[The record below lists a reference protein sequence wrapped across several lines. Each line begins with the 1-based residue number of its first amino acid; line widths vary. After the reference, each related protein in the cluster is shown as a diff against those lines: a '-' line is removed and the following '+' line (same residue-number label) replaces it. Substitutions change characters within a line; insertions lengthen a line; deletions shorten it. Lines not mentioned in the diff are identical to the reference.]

1 VSLISPIFITDT
13 TLTFGGLPRQHNRA
27 GRVRLRDNTMTYG
40 KLQQILV
47 TVPRRLEPAFTM
59 HLRSQAGQWPTSWV
73 PASGERAEISL
84 FMPARRGAEKILRSV
99 RAFRDILG
107 ELGLAP
113 GAIRVRRK
121 FIRAK
126 DWARAWRN
134 SFEPVRISPTLVVKP
149 TWAKWP
155 AREGQV
161 VIEIDPTLAFG
172 TGHHPTTA
180 FCLRMV
186 ERVMK
191 ARGRGPGAGAG
202 VSMLDCG
209 CGTGILT
216 IAAARLGYAP
226 AIGFDYDRQAVR
238 VARAN
243 AKHNHVCRQIE
254 IVKNSLEDFVL
265 KSGTSAQFS
274 LVTANLASDVLAG
287 NARRL
292 ARFVRP
298 GGMLALAGVLDRD
311 AARVSAVFRRLGW
324 RTVARESAG
333 GWTSWAMRRV
343 R

>member
-1 VSLISPIFITDT
+1 MI
-13 TLTFGGLPRQHNRA
+13 H
-27 GRVRLRDNTMTYG
+27 G

-59 HLRSQAGQWPTSWV
+59 HLRSLAGQWPTSWV

-84 FMPARRGAEKILRSV
+84 FMPARRGTEKMLRSV

-121 FIRAK
+121 IIQAK

-134 SFEPVRISPTLVVKP
+134 SFEPVRVSPTLVVKP

-155 AREGQV
+155 ARQRQV

-186 ERVMK
+186 ERVVK
-191 ARGRGPGAGAG
+191 ARGKGRGTTSG
-202 VSMLDCG
+202 VSLLDCG
-209 CGTGILT
+209 CGTGILA

-226 AIGFDYDRQAVR
+226 VIGFDYDRQAVR

-243 AKHNHVCRQIE
+243 AKLNRVELRMDIIRSE
-254 IVKNSLEDFVL
+254 LEGFSLKN
-265 KSGTSAQFS
+265 GSAARFS
-274 LVTANLASDVLAG
+274 LVTANLAADVLVG
-287 NARRL
+287 NARRIT
-292 ARFVRP
+292 RFVRP
-298 GGMLALAGVLDRD
+298 GGTLALAGVLDRD
-311 AARVSAVFRRLGW
+311 ARRVMAVFRALGW

-333 GWTSWAMRRV
+333 GWTSWAMRRQP
-343 R
+343 

>member
-1 VSLISPIFITDT
+1 
-13 TLTFGGLPRQHNRA
+13 
-27 GRVRLRDNTMTYG
+27 MTHG

-59 HLRSQAGQWPTSWV
+59 HLRSMAGQWPTSWV
-73 PASGERAEISL
+73 PAGGERAEISL
-84 FMPARRGAEKILRSV
+84 FMPARRGTEKVLRAVRTFAGILR
-99 RAFRDILG
+99 

-113 GAIRVRRK
+113 GPIRVRRK
-121 FIRAK
+121 IIRGK

-134 SFEPVRISPTLVVKP
+134 SFEPVRITPALVVKP

-186 ERVMK
+186 ERVK
-191 ARGRGPGAGAG
+191 EASSKRRGAEAD
-202 VSMLDCG
+202 VSLLDCG
-209 CGTGILT
+209 CGTGILA

-226 AIGFDYDRQAVR
+226 VVGFDCDRQAVR

-243 AKHNHVCRQIE
+243 AKLNRVDRRTN
-254 IVKNSLEDFVL
+254 IVRSALRAFSVKD
-265 KSGTSAQFS
+265 GTAARFS
-274 LVTANLASDVLAG
+274 LVTANLAADVLTA

-298 GGMLALAGVLDRD
+298 GGTLALAGVLDRD
-311 AARVSAVFRRLGW
+311 ARRVSAVFRRLGW

-333 GWTSWAMRRV
+333 GWTSWAMCRET
-343 R
+343 

>member
-1 VSLISPIFITDT
+1 MT
-13 TLTFGGLPRQHNRA
+13 T
-27 GRVRLRDNTMTYG
+27 G

-47 TVPRRLEPAFTM
+47 TVPQRLEPAFTM
-59 HLRSQAGQWPTSWV
+59 HLRSLAGQWPTSWV

-84 FMPARRGAEKILRSV
+84 FMPARRGTEKILRSV

-113 GAIRVRRK
+113 GPIRVRRK
-121 FIRAK
+121 IIQVK

-134 SFEPVRISPTLVVKP
+134 SFEPVQISPSLVVKP

-186 ERVMK
+186 DRSRARHK
-191 ARGRGPGAGAG
+191 ASVREPL
-202 VSMLDCG
+202 SMLDCG

-216 IAAARLGYAP
+216 IAAVRLGYTQV
-226 AIGFDYDRQAVR
+226 IGFDFDRQAVR

-243 AKHNHVCRQIE
+243 AKLNHTDSKMN
-254 IVKNSLEDFVL
+254 IVRSTLEDFSL
-265 KSGTSAQFS
+265 KRELYSKFN
-274 LVTANLASDVLAG
+274 LVTANLAAEILMR
-287 NARRL
+287 NASSL
-292 ARFVRP
+292 VRFVRP
-298 GGMLALAGVLDRD
+298 GGTLALAGVLDRD
-311 AARVSAVFRRLGW
+311 AHQVMTVFRRLGW

-333 GWTSWAMRRV
+333 GWTSWAMRRAAK
-343 R
+343 

>member
-1 VSLISPIFITDT
+1 
-13 TLTFGGLPRQHNRA
+13 
-27 GRVRLRDNTMTYG
+27 MTYG

-59 HLRSQAGQWPTSWV
+59 HLRSLAGQWPTSWV

-84 FMPARRGAEKILRSV
+84 FMPARRGTEKMLRSV

-121 FIRAK
+121 IIQAK

-134 SFEPVRISPTLVVKP
+134 SFEPVRVSPTLVVKP

-180 FCLRMV
+180 FCLRTV

-191 ARGRGPGAGAG
+191 ARGKGQGAASE
-202 VSMLDCG
+202 VSLLDCG
-209 CGTGILT
+209 CGTGILA

-226 AIGFDYDRQAVR
+226 VIGFDYDRQAVR

-243 AKHNHVCRQIE
+243 AKLNRVERQVDIIRSE
-254 IVKNSLEDFVL
+254 LEGFSLKN
-265 KSGTSAQFS
+265 GSAAKFS
-274 LVTANLASDVLAG
+274 LVTANLAADVLVG
-287 NARRL
+287 NARRIT
-292 ARFVRP
+292 RFVRN
-298 GGMLALAGVLDRD
+298 GGTLALAGVLDRD
-311 AARVSAVFRRLGW
+311 ARRVMAVFRALGW

-333 GWTSWAMRRV
+333 GWTSWAMKWSSR
-343 R
+343 

>member
-1 VSLISPIFITDT
+1 M
-13 TLTFGGLPRQHNRA
+13 PRGHA
-27 GRVRLRDNTMTYG
+27 SIIAEGASDSKNTNKMING

-59 HLRSQAGQWPTSWV
+59 HLRSLAGQWPTSWV
-73 PASGERAEISL
+73 PASGDRAEISL
-84 FMPARRGAEKILRSV
+84 FMPARRGTEKTLRSV
-99 RAFRDILG
+99 RAFRDILC

-113 GAIRVRRK
+113 GPIRVRRK
-121 FIRAK
+121 IIQVK

-134 SFEPVRISPTLVVKP
+134 SFEPVRVSPTLVVKP

-186 ERVMK
+186 ERARARSK
-191 ARGRGPGAGAG
+191 ASMQEPL
-202 VSMLDCG
+202 SMLDCG
-209 CGTGILT
+209 CGTGILA
-216 IAAARLGYAP
+216 IAAVRLGYARVT
-226 AIGFDYDRQAVR
+226 GFDYDRQAVR

-243 AKHNHVCRQIE
+243 ARLNRVGRRMN
-254 IVKNSLEDFVL
+254 IVKSTLEDFSL
-265 KSGTSAQFS
+265 KSGSSAKFS
-274 LVTANLASDVLAG
+274 LVTANLAADVLVC
-287 NARRL
+287 NARRI

-311 AARVSAVFRRLGW
+311 ARRVTAVFRRLGW
-324 RTVARESAG
+324 RTVAREIAG
-333 GWTSWAMRRV
+333 GWTSWAMRRESK
-343 R
+343 

>member
-1 VSLISPIFITDT
+1 
-13 TLTFGGLPRQHNRA
+13 
-27 GRVRLRDNTMTYG
+27 MTHG

-59 HLRSQAGQWPTSWV
+59 HLRSLAGQWPTSWV
-73 PASGERAEISL
+73 PASGDRAEISL
-84 FMPARRGAEKILRSV
+84 FMPAQRGTERMLRSV

-121 FIRAK
+121 IIRAK

-149 TWAKWP
+149 TWSKLQ

-186 ERVMK
+186 EQVK
-191 ARGRGPGAGAG
+191 AESERRKPEAQGPL
-202 VSMLDCG
+202 SLLDCG
-209 CGTGILT
+209 CGTGILA
-216 IAAARLGYAP
+216 IAAARLGYSP

-243 AKHNHVCRQIE
+243 AKLNRVDRRLE
-254 IVKNSLEDFVL
+254 IIKSALEDFILSVRTP
-265 KSGTSAQFS
+265 SIRGRSAGKFS
-274 LVTANLASDVLAG
+274 LVTANLAADVLAG

-292 ARFVRP
+292 ALLVWP
-298 GGMLALAGVLDRD
+298 GGTLALAGVLDRD
-311 AARVSAVFRRLGW
+311 ARRVAAVFRRLGW

-333 GWTSWAMRRV
+333 GWTSWAMRRQT

>member
-1 VSLISPIFITDT
+1 
-13 TLTFGGLPRQHNRA
+13 
-27 GRVRLRDNTMTYG
+27 MTHG

-59 HLRSQAGQWPTSWV
+59 HLRSLAGQWPTSWM
-73 PASGERAEISL
+73 PASGDRAEISL
-84 FMPARRGAEKILRSV
+84 FMPARRGTEKILRSV

-121 FIRAK
+121 IILAK

-180 FCLRMV
+180 FCLRTV

-191 ARGRGPGAGAG
+191 ASGKGQEGRGKRQGAGG
-202 VSMLDCG
+202 QVSMLDCG
-209 CGTGILT
+209 CGTGILP
-216 IAAARLGYAP
+216 IAAALLGYAP

-243 AKHNHVCRQIE
+243 AKLNRVDRRLE
-254 IVKNSLEDFVL
+254 IIKSTLEDFAL
-265 KSGTSAQFS
+265 KSGSAGKFS
-274 LVTANLASDVLAG
+274 LVTANLASDLLTG

-292 ARFVRP
+292 TRFVQP
-298 GGMLALAGVLDRD
+298 GGTLALAGVLDRD
-311 AARVSAVFRRLGW
+311 AQRVAAVFHRLGW

-333 GWTSWAMRRV
+333 GWTSWAMRRPL
-343 R
+343 

>member
-1 VSLISPIFITDT
+1 
-13 TLTFGGLPRQHNRA
+13 
-27 GRVRLRDNTMTYG
+27 MTHG

-59 HLRSQAGQWPTSWV
+59 HLRSLAGQWPTSWM
-73 PASGERAEISL
+73 PASGDRAEISL
-84 FMPARRGAEKILRSV
+84 FMPARRGTEKMLRSV
-99 RAFRDILG
+99 RAFRDILCD
-107 ELGLAP
+107 LGLAP

-121 FIRAK
+121 IIQAK

-149 TWAKWP
+149 TWSKLQ

-186 ERVMK
+186 ERVK
-191 ARGRGPGAGAG
+191 AGIGKGQEERDG
-202 VSMLDCG
+202 VSLLDCG

-216 IAAARLGYAP
+216 ITAARLGYSQ
-226 AIGFDYDRQAVR
+226 AIGFDYDCQAVR

-243 AKHNHVCRQIE
+243 AKHNRVERQLE
-254 IVKNSLEDFVL
+254 IIKSSLESFSL
-265 KSGTSAQFS
+265 KNGSSAKFN
-274 LVTANLASDVLAG
+274 LVTANLASDVLTG
-287 NARRL
+287 NARRIS
-292 ARFVRP
+292 RFVRP
-298 GGMLALAGVLDRD
+298 GGTLALAGVLDRD
-311 AARVSAVFRRLGW
+311 ARRVAAVFRHLGW

-333 GWTSWAMRRV
+333 GWTSWAMRRQM